1 MDLYKDYLGNA
12 GILQI
17 IRRGT
22 AEMLEENESGIFIR
36 DTLGGSYM
44 LKTDNPKEGI
54 EWLKKHEHRNYEL
67 MTLHEDEVVDYAK
80 SQYNVVEEMRC
91 YQGVWTKDKAPER
104 KGILDFRVATND
116 DAPFLREHY
125 HDWTDEYGYKVIAT
139 RELFIAKIPANDGDA
154 DGSAEGTAGTDC
166 GVASTAGTEIGFIG
180 RHLEGATGWLFVLPE
195 YRNRGFAE
203 EMEAFMCERTL
214 SQGLISFGHVEVGN
228 EKSMNLQ
235 KKIGIEFWD
244 GLLSWLYISD

>member
-1 MDLYKDYLGNA
+1 MDLYKDFLGNA

-116 DAPFLREHY
+116 DAPFLREQY

-139 RELFIAKIPANDGDA
+139 GELFIAKIPANDG
-154 DGSAEGTAGTDC
+154 GTAGSAD
-166 GVASTAGTEIGFIG
+166 GTAGTEIGFIG
-180 RHLEGATGWLFVLPE
+180 RHLEGANGWLFVLPE
-195 YRNRGFAE
+195 YRNKGFAE

-235 KKIGIEFWD
+235 KKIGIEFWE